1 MANVFSIR
9 VSNNS
14 PVGWSIPLACTKGLK
29 PFRFGGGNSESLILL
44 RATNEHVT
52 MPDKAEGAT
61 EMTRRWI
68 SIRGPWG
75 IRIGQSWGPED
86 FEPRLATWQR
96 SEITQILID
105 AAVKKGGDMSKVRA
119 NYIVNKA
126 LALATFDKRGG
137 ITFHLRGNREAI
149 INQICD
155 VMALWDWPM
164 DRTEAAGIVDRAI
177 NRRRWLKWIWI
188 AAIVVVISIAI
199 AIARDVR

>member
-1 MANVFSIR
+1 
-9 VSNNS
+9 
-14 PVGWSIPLACTKGLK
+14 
-29 PFRFGGGNSESLILL
+29 
-44 RATNEHVT
+44 
-52 MPDKAEGAT
+52 
-61 EMTRRWI
+61 MTRRWI

-75 IRIGQSWGPED
+75 IRIGQTWGPED

-119 NYIVNKA
+119 TYIVNKT

-137 ITFHLRGNREAI
+137 ITFHLRGSREAI

-188 AAIVVVISIAI
+188 AAIVVVISIAAI
-199 AIARDVR
+199 AIARDVG